1 MVGCFFDAITESM
14 FVRFNPT
21 NETAQSRLGAIYE
34 FNSLIF
40 LPTAPGPKL
49 I

>member
-1 MVGCFFDAITESM
+1 MGFRVFVTES
-14 FVRFNPT
+14 RF
-21 NETAQSRLGAIYE
+21 AGAIYE
-34 FNSLIF
+34 FNSLSF

>member
-1 MVGCFFDAITESM
+1 MLRKERQEGMNAATIYPGFT
-14 FVRFNPT
+14 
-21 NETAQSRLGAIYE
+21 GAIYE
-34 FNSLIF
+34 FNSLSF